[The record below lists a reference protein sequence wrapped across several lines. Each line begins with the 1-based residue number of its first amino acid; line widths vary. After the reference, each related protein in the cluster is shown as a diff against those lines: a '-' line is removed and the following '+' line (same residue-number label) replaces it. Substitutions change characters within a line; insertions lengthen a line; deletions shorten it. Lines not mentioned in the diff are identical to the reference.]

1 MQSLKK
7 VSALGVITGSI
18 VAILGRLIVT
28 FVVGLVIGI
37 QIAASGSEVPT
48 NFGYTP
54 VGGSI
59 TFLVMS
65 LFSILGG
72 YTAAAIA
79 KHDELLN
86 GALSSLLAMLWAF
99 CSLFTD
105 PLYLAILTLLT
116 TPLLAALGG
125 YLRFRQMAHKQPPLP
140 GGQLETDMQRQEAQP
155 EQSPVDRSGKS
166 KGRAG
171 KPSPLILLGGIAIVV
186 GLIWCLWFGWSLASF
201 TAPGFL
207 ILLGY
212 GIFRLFRKR

>member
-1 MQSLKK
+1 
-7 VSALGVITGSI
+7 
-18 VAILGRLIVT
+18 
-28 FVVGLVIGI
+28 LVIGI

-86 GALSSLLAMLWAF
+86 GALSSILAMLFAI
-99 CSLFTD
+99 CSISTD
-105 PLYLAILTLLT
+105 PLILAILTLLT

-125 YLRFRQMAHKQPPLP
+125 YLRFRQMRRKQPALS
-140 GGQLETDMQRQEAQP
+140 GGQLETGIQRQEAQP
-155 EQSPVDRSGKS
+155 QQTPVERGSKS
-166 KGRAG
+166 KGQNG
-171 KPSPLILLGGIAIVV
+171 EYYTLIRLGGIALVI

-201 TAPGFL
+201 TFPGFL